1 MSLTSFVHPVQSALL
16 TSLVYSTFLPHVP
29 HLSPSSLTVCLAHLS
44 GTFHVFTA
52 CPSPLSFIP
61 YSLHCSPLQYN
72 PRFYMSLTSRSS
84 RTICTVTSPVYSTFL
99 PHIHHLYRS
108 SRTVCT
114 AHLSSIIHVSTCP
127 SPLVHP
133 VQSALSPLQYIP
145 RFYHI
150 SIISIVHLVQSALLT
165 SPVCSIF
172 LPHVPHF
179 SRSSRTVCTAYLSS
193 ITHVSTTCPSLLS
206 FILYSLH
213 CSLL

>member
-1 MSLTSFVHPVQSALL
+1 MSLTSFVHPVQSALP
-16 TSLVYSTFLPHVP
+16 TSPVYSTFLPHVS

-61 YSLHCSPLQYN
+61 NSLHCSPLQYN
-72 PRFYMSLTSRSS
+72 PRFYMSLTS
-84 RTICTVTSPVYSTFL
+84 
-99 PHIHHLYRS
+99 
-108 SRTVCT
+108 
-114 AHLSSIIHVSTCP
+114 
-127 SPLVHP
+127 LVHP

-150 SIISIVHLVQSALLT
+150 PIISIVHLVQSALLT

-172 LPHVPHF
+172 LPHVPQF
-179 SRSSRTVCTAYLSS
+179 SRSSRTVCTAYLAS
-193 ITHVSTTCPSLLS
+193 IIHVSTTCPSLLS

>member
-1 MSLTSFVHPVQSALL
+1 MSLTSFVHPVQSALP
-16 TSLVYSTFLPHVP
+16 TSPVYSTFLTHVP

-114 AHLSSIIHVSTCP
+114 AHLSSMFHISTPCP
-127 SPLVHP
+127 SVLSFIPYSMHCLPLQYNPRFYHMSLTSLVHP
-133 VQSALSPLQYIP
+133 V
-145 RFYHI
+145 
-150 SIISIVHLVQSALLT
+150 
-165 SPVCSIF
+165 
-172 LPHVPHF
+172 
-179 SRSSRTVCTAYLSS
+179 
-193 ITHVSTTCPSLLS
+193 
-206 FILYSLH
+206 
-213 CSLL
+213 